1 MNIFVL
7 ITAVNS
13 TKKNNGAHTVNI
25 NSHYYKLNNEIIRNS
40 ELP

>member
-13 TKKNNGAHTVNI
+13 TKKPVGPIPAIQIVAITN
-25 NSHYYKLNNEIIRNS
+25 
-40 ELP
+40 